1 MSDNTPEMH
10 HTKHDM
16 AEHHMLVLRWLLEGY
31 AVTVFDGEEYSLER
45 SRDFVDIINEIE
57 GVEEAEIFA
66 HKHGIEEAKIFARKH
81 GDCVACAW
89 ALITPYGV
97 AHDETVADHSTEPW
111 MCKMMA
117 EIAAS
122 YYGE

>member
-16 AEHHMLVLRWLLEGY
+16 AEHHILIFRLLLEGY
-31 AVTVFDGEEYSLER
+31 EITVFDGANISLER
-45 SRDFVDIINEIE
+45 SRNLIEIINEVE
-57 GVEEAEIFA
+57 SVEEAEIFA
-66 HKHGIEEAKIFARKH
+66 YKH
-81 GDCVACAW
+81 GDNKTHAW
-89 ALITPYGV
+89 AFITPYGV
-97 AHDETVADHSTEPW
+97 AHDETVADHSTELW

-122 YYGE
+122 YYGD

>member
-1 MSDNTPEMH
+1 MSNNTPEMQALADALASDQSQTLH
-10 HTKHDM
+10 AM
-16 AEHHMLVLRWLLEGY
+16 QEHHVLVFRWLLEGY
-31 AVTVFDGEEYSLER
+31 EITVFDGEDYSLSC
-45 SRDFVDIINEIE
+45 SRDLADIINEVD

-66 HKHGIEEAKIFARKH
+66 HKHGDNKTY
-81 GDCVACAW
+81 AW
-89 ALITPYGV
+89 ALITPFGV

-122 YYGE
+122 YYGD

>member
-1 MSDNTPEMH
+1 MSDNTPEMQALVDALASDQSQ
-10 HTKHDM
+10 TLHDI
-16 AEHHMLVLRWLLEGY
+16 AEHHMLVFRWLLEGY
-31 AVTVFDGEEYSLER
+31 EVTVFDGAEYSLER
-45 SRDFVDIINEIE
+45 SRDLIDIINEIE
-57 GVEEAEIFA
+57 GVDEAEIFA
-66 HKHGIEEAKIFARKH
+66 RKR
-81 GDCVACAW
+81 GDDKTHAW

-122 YYGE
+122 YYGG

>member
-1 MSDNTPEMH
+1 MSDNTPEMQALTDALASDQSQTLH
-10 HTKHDM
+10 AM
-16 AEHHMLVLRWLLEGY
+16 QEHHVLVFRWLLEGY
-31 AVTVFDGEEYSLER
+31 EITVFDGEEYSLR
-45 SRDFVDIINEIE
+45 CSRDLIDIINEIE

-66 HKHGIEEAKIFARKH
+66 HKHGDQKTH
-81 GDCVACAW
+81 AW

-122 YYGE
+122 YYGG